1 MRDESAGLRRRL
13 EAADIRLGVSLA
25 RAKDTRGVRGLA
37 AASEAGGWKWL
48 LALSAGTLAVGVLR
62 RDRRLAEAGRHM
74 LVSGVMAAMTKTTV
88 KRIVH
93 RTRPNVL
100 MDEGLYETGW
110 FGPNVGPWQS
120 FPSGHSALSVA
131 VASAAGRAYPE
142 IRGVATAAAL
152 GVVGVQVL
160 RGAHFPS
167 DVAAGALIGLSAEA
181 AEHRIALG
189 QDVIAGVVFRK
200 VASRSRGIGQ
210 QERGDAASG

>member
-1 MRDESAGLRRRL
+1 MADDVMADGSVGMGRRL

-25 RAKDTRGVRGLA
+25 RAKDTRRVRALA

-48 LALSAGTLAVGVLR
+48 LALSSGTLALGVLR
-62 RDRRLAEAGRHM
+62 RDPRLAEAGRHM
-74 LVSGVMAAMTKTTV
+74 LLAGILAAATKTTV
-88 KRIVH
+88 KRVVH

-100 MDEGLYETGW
+100 MDEGLYEKGW

-131 VASAAGRAYPE
+131 VATAAGRAYPE

-152 GVVGVQVL
+152 GVVAVQVL
-160 RGAHFPS
+160 RGAHFPV

-181 AEHRIALG
+181 VDHRIALG
-189 QDVIAGVVFRK
+189 RDGVAGL
-200 VASRSRGIGQ
+200 AARGIPG
-210 QERGDAASG
+210 